1 MDFRGG
7 VIKGY
12 AETEGGGVGDVS
24 RVRDVRREKV
34 VRGKKGVA
42 EEKKKLVV
50 VLSNFND
57 GIFFHNFPAFER
69 PLFFKIDSCQRVKI
83 LFISRSVQK
92 FPVN

>member
-42 EEKKKLVV
+42 EEWKKLVVV

-57 GIFFHNFPAFER
+57 GILFHNFLAFE
-69 PLFFKIDSCQRVKI
+69 
-83 LFISRSVQK
+83 
-92 FPVN
+92 